1 MLDRLL
7 CLPQH
12 LLPQHAL
19 SRLVGRLAES
29 RNPWVKDRFIG
40 WFARRYGVDLGEAA
54 QPDPRAY
61 PDFNSFF
68 TRALRPA
75 ARPLPEPPGA
85 VACPVDGVVSQA
97 GAATGGRLLQ
107 AKGHEYTVEA
117 LLGGEPRLAAPF
129 QGGSFATLYLSPRDY
144 HRIHMPLDG
153 RLVTMLHVPG
163 RLFSVNPLTARG
175 VPRLFARNERV
186 VTLFETAAGPMAVVL
201 VGAVIVASIETVWA
215 GIVTPPSGRE
225 IRRWDYPPGEVKLA
239 RGAELGRFRLGSTVI
254 VLFGPDAVTLESSLA
269 SGAEVRMGQP
279 LGWLSGG
286 GDDA

>member
-1 MLDRLL
+1 VFDRLL

-29 RNPWVKDRFIG
+29 RNPLVKDRFIG

-68 TRALRPA
+68 TRALRPG
-75 ARPLPEPPGA
+75 ARPLPEQPRV
-85 VACPVDGVVSQA
+85 VACPVDGAVSQA
-97 GAATGGRLLQ
+97 GAATDGRLLQ
-107 AKGHEYTVEA
+107 AKGHHYRLED
-117 LLGGEPRLAAPF
+117 LLGGDPRLAAPF
-129 QGGSFATLYLSPRDY
+129 HGGSFATLYLSPRDY

-153 RLVTMLHVPG
+153 RLTTMLHVPG

-175 VPRLFARNERV
+175 VPGLFARNERV
-186 VTLFETAAGPMAVVL
+186 VTLFDTAAGPMAVVL

-225 IRRWDYPPGEVKLA
+225 IRRWDYPPGEVELA

-254 VLFGPDAVTLESSLA
+254 VLFGPDAVTLESNLA
-269 SGAEVRMGQP
+269 SGAEVRMGRP
-279 LGWLSGG
+279 LGCLSGS